1 MSEPRALPEDDEI
14 DYDALLSDEEPAGGR
29 AKLRGTPA
37 VEAGDDWR
45 RSEVIWLLLI
55 TCAAGFLRL
64 YRIDEWSFW
73 IDEVFTLRDG
83 VLLSAEQF
91 WASVASERPVQ
102 YLLVRWL
109 WDWGLLPGSGEGSFR
124 IIFAFFGIASVPLMA
139 VVVRRM
145 FGAGP
150 ALLSAAILTLSPWHV
165 YWSQTV
171 RGYSIVLF
179 LGLGSLYFFWLGS
192 ERGRGRYLLGS
203 LALAALAM
211 LTHPSSVF
219 FVLAFAVYLVVV
231 RVGLA
236 PWPKELRL
244 TTLGWFVFPLVL
256 GALWNASGLLE
267 AFDSY
272 LRSKADVVTL
282 PHLANT
288 TVFFVRVPV
297 IVAAVGGLF
306 FLWHQRSR
314 TGLLLALYIA
324 VPMLSLSI
332 ASFFVRV
339 SAQYAFFT
347 LPAWCIL
354 SGYGGWEIVRRLEL
368 KAFGH
373 YFVRL
378 LPIAMILF
386 ELAAQLHLYY
396 HYRHGERPRWREA
409 ADYVLAQLGPDD
421 LVASTNVPCIE
432 WYLNPTDPKVVTGL
446 DSPGARHVHGITDW
460 SLERGDLPLWV
471 READERGARVWV
483 VTTQPLFQE
492 MDPQKKWDTWLRARF
507 QQVRRLPNWVGPKDM
522 TVLVYRYEGERPD
535 KDEDDK

>member
-1 MSEPRALPEDDEI
+1 MPELREPEDDEI
-14 DYDALLSDEEPAGGR
+14 DYDALLDEEEP
-29 AKLRGTPA
+29 
-37 VEAGDDWR
+37 VEREIAPEARLGAAEDEWQR
-45 RSEVIWLLLI
+45 RDLLWLLLI
-55 TCAAGFLRL
+55 TCVAGALRL

-73 IDEVFTLRDG
+73 IDEIFTLRDG
-83 VLLSAEQF
+83 VLLDMEQF
-91 WASVASERPVQ
+91 WNSVASERPVQ
-102 YLLVRWL
+102 YLLVRWFQEV
-109 WDWGLLPGSGEGSFR
+109 LPGSDEGSFR

-179 LGLGSLYFFWLGS
+179 LGLASLYFFWLGS
-192 ERGRGRYLLGS
+192 ERGRGRYLLLS

-219 FVLAFAVYLVVV
+219 FVFAFVVYLFALRIGV
-231 RVGLA
+231 A
-236 PWPKELRL
+236 AWPKNFGVWALFCFSL
-244 TTLGWFVFPLVL
+244 PLVF
-256 GALWNASGLLE
+256 GALWNAEGLLS

-297 IVAAVGGLF
+297 IVAAVGGLI
-306 FLWHQRSR
+306 FLWYQRSR

-324 VPMLSLSI
+324 VPMLSLSV

-368 KAFGH
+368 KAFGYH
-373 YFVRL
+373 FVRL

-386 ELAAQLHLYY
+386 ELATQLHLYY

-409 ADYVLAQLGPDD
+409 ADYVLAHLGPDD

-432 WYLNPTDPKVVTGL
+432 WYLNPSDPKVVTGVRQP
-446 DSPGARHVHGITDW
+446 DGRHVHGITDW

-471 READERGARVWV
+471 READASGARVWV

-492 MDPQKKWDTWLRARF
+492 MDPQKVWDTWLRARF

-522 TVLVYRYEGERPD
+522 TVFVYRYEGQGQPEQRGE
-535 KDEDDK
+535 KR